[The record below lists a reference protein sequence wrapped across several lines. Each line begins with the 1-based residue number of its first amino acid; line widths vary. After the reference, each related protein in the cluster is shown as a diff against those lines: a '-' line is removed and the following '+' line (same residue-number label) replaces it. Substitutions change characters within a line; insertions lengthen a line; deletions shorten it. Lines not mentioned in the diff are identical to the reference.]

1 VLPRAKRD
9 AQHADVKML
18 TMLVYSHSQQHQ
30 GDNGVMLAERRA
42 LVGAAANDR

>member
-1 VLPRAKRD
+1 MLPRAKRD

-30 GDNGVMLAERRA
+30 GDNGVSATRPAQIPFEHL
-42 LVGAAANDR
+42 GA